1 VVFVPAF
8 VGLSSPHWKPDSKA
22 LIYGLTPSIN
32 KNHIIRAALE
42 SIAFQIKDYL
52 DDLEVK
58 NKIKYNDIFIDG
70 GIVSNTSFIQFLTN
84 TLNKKIYV
92 TNYQDMSSYGALM
105 MGLLGMK
112 IKKSIKEMKTLRQ
125 KYLVYAPSK
134 NNSANKSYENWKLV
148 LKKFY
153 F

>member
-1 VVFVPAF
+1 M
-8 VGLSSPHWKPDSKA
+8 SSPHWKPDSKA
-22 LIYGLTPSIN
+22 LIYALTPSIN

-112 IKKSIKEMKTLRQ
+112 IKKSFKEMKTLRQ